1 LKHGN
6 NGENEIVFRNCYILL
21 KRLLISIIST
31 RYTLKY
37 KIMQNYDMLV
47 DNINQKLYEVYSMG
61 HTLGDSDWD
70 DDSASTISSNIIELV
85 EEYYTTR

>member
-61 HTLGDSDWD
+61 HTLGESDWD

>member
-6 NGENEIVFRNCYILL
+6 NGESEIVFRNCYILL

-61 HTLGDSDWD
+61 HTLGESDWD